1 MLSRCSPLPSCP
13 EPVWQP
19 DAAAAAAPRQTLVLR
34 SQLVRWSLKTVVVLF
49 ILAGLTNFLVEVQDA
64 DWGIGDGHMPFHDA
78 LYFVVVSF
86 STVG

>member
-1 MLSRCSPLPSCP
+1 MPPASPVPRIRL
-13 EPVWQP
+13 
-19 DAAAAAAPRQTLVLR
+19 DTATAAAAPRQILVLR
-34 SQLVRWSLKTVVVLF
+34 SQLVRWGLKTVVVIF

-64 DWGIGDGHMPFHDA
+64 DWGIGYGNMPFHDA